1 MINLRSNKDINRI
14 SNVMSKNS
22 SHRDQAIRKSKLL
35 LDSTNLYMTDENIP
49 KKTIKTKNNLINN
62 RLLFKP
68 SKKISSRTGFMSND
82 RYYPPF
88 YMELIIPKPYDESVL
103 NEYYTIYID
112 RDENKNY
119 ESFEEHFRQI
129 NIAKQPKI
137 ARHIK
142 YVNRPRFISR
152 HRPSHRPRHR
162 HRHRPRSRPR
172 YNNYYNTIRYEH
184 DYPYYYGQYLYYPFN
199 YYFNLYDNNLPF
211 DLNYAMIPLEIKDD
225 SSKDGL
231 SKDGLSKG
239 ELSKDD
245 LSKDG
250 SSKDE
255 LSKDGLSKDDLSKD
269 GSSKDELSKDGL
281 SKDGSSKDGSS
292 KDGSSKGDLSK
303 DGLSKGGLSKG
314 GLSKGDLSKDGLSKG
329 GLSKGDLSKGDLSKG
344 GLSKGKTS
352 KVKELFIP
360 EGYKLVKVK
369 IVDKAKKINLD
380 DSKYLLFFIILFL
393 FYFIVVKGD

>member
-1 MINLRSNKDINRI
+1 MIKTRSNKDINRI

-35 LDSTNLYMTDENIP
+35 LDSTNLYMSDENIP

-68 SKKISSRTGFMSND
+68 SKKLSSRTSFMSND

-119 ESFEEHFRQI
+119 ESFEEHFRQR

-162 HRHRPRSRPR
+162 PSHRPRHRHRPRSRPR
-172 YNNYYNTIRYEH
+172 YSNYYNTIRYEH

-231 SKDGLSKG
+231 SKDGLSKDG
-239 ELSKDD
+239 

-250 SSKDE
+250 SSKGE
-255 LSKDGLSKDDLSKD
+255 LSKDGSKGELSKD

-314 GLSKGDLSKDGLSKG
+314 GLSK
-329 GLSKGDLSKGDLSKG
+329 
-344 GLSKGKTS
+344 
-352 KVKELFIP
+352 VKELFIP

-380 DSKYLLFFIILFL
+380 DSKYLLFFMILLL
-393 FYFIVVKGD
+393 FYFIVVRGN